1 MFFHLVMSVGQRK
14 KSESPGGI
22 EPQTFRFPAPMLYH
36 WATEVHLTCV
46 LHTARISN
54 VDSVMFVDRIGE
66 MVSFKLK
73 TCHLSYFYPQI
84 YMYSLPKNGE
94 IALNSTKLRHKDHWI
109 IV

>member
-1 MFFHLVMSVGQRK
+1 MVG
-14 KSESPGGI
+14 
-22 EPQTFRFPAPMLYH
+22 
-36 WATEVHLTCV
+36 EVYYKVHMTCV

-54 VDSVMFVDRIGE
+54 ADSVMFVDRIGE

-73 TCHLSYFYPQI
+73 TCHLSYYYPQI

>member
-1 MFFHLVMSVGQRK
+1 MRNRTSDLQIPCSDALPLSHKDSTV
-14 KSESPGGI
+14 SEV
-22 EPQTFRFPAPMLYH
+22 YY
-36 WATEVHLTCV
+36 EVHTTCV

-54 VDSVMFVDRIGE
+54 ADSVMFVDRIGE

-84 YMYSLPKNGE
+84 YMYSLPKNEE